1 MDVGGMGSCWSAA
14 VCDTHTHRTHRPH
27 MSPSHTTRITHH
39 VTPYTQERFAP
50 KPDEDRLTELETLRS
65 YLEQASKV

>member
-1 MDVGGMGSCWSAA
+1 
-14 VCDTHTHRTHRPH
+14 